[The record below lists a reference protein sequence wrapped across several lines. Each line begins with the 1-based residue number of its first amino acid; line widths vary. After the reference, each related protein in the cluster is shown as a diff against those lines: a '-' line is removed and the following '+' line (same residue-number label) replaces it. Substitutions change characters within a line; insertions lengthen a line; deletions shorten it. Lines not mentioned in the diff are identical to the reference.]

1 VGFVIPFP
9 IVLGSFV
16 SSVFFQ
22 VFVNPILYYQGLFP
36 QYKFGMNV
44 IHTQMA
50 TSLDFWMSVGV
61 GTGVAVGVIGLYSV
75 IKTGITMRER
85 SDRPTMRRTIPA
97 GRGDWPVWIS
107 LVVWFIVSCAYV
119 ALAHWLVPGF
129 PLWILIALGLI
140 WTPLNSYVSA
150 RLIGL
155 TGSGVGFPFLR
166 EAIIIK
172 SGYKKADIWFTHMPM
187 ADLGGT
193 AQRFR
198 EVELTGTKFTSIIKA
213 EILTFFVMVVSS
225 FAFWSFFWHTS
236 PIPAPQFQFAQ
247 KMWPLNATMS
257 SIWWTANQTGKANF
271 LLKALK
277 FDVAGYAGVATI
289 VVYWICMLF
298 KAPILF
304 FYGFIGGVGA
314 APTGAIPMFVG
325 AMLGRF
331 YFARRFGTAKW
342 SQYAPVLLA
351 GFSCGMGLIGM
362 SAVALA
368 LISKSV
374 QYLPF

>member
-1 VGFVIPFP
+1 
-9 IVLGSFV
+9 
-16 SSVFFQ
+16 
-22 VFVNPILYYQGLFP
+22 
-36 QYKFGMNV
+36 MNV
-44 IHTQMA
+44 IQTEMA
-50 TSLDFWMSVGV
+50 IRLDFWMSVGV
-61 GTGVAVGVIGLYSV
+61 GTGVAVGIIGLYSV
-75 IKTGITMRER
+75 IKTAITMRER
-85 SDRPTMRRTIPA
+85 ADRPTMRRSVPT

-107 LVVWFIVSCAYV
+107 LVVWFLVSVAYV
-119 ALAHWLVPGF
+119 VIAHLLVPKF
-129 PLWILIALGLI
+129 PLWILISLGLV

-155 TGSGVGFPFLR
+155 TGSGVGFPFMR

-172 SGYKKADIWFTHMPM
+172 SGYKQADIWFVNMPM
-187 ADLGGT
+187 HDLGGT

-198 EVELTGTKFTSIIKA
+198 EVELTGTKFTSILKA
-213 EILTFFVMVVSS
+213 ELLMFPVILITS
-225 FAFWSFFWHTS
+225 FLFWSFFWHTS

-247 KMWPLNATMS
+247 KMWPLQATMG

-271 LLKALK
+271 LLESLK
-277 FDVAGYAGVATI
+277 FDVAAYAGVASI
-289 VVYWICMLF
+289 VVYWVFMLF
-298 KAPILF
+298 KVPILF

-314 APTGAIPMFVG
+314 APTGAIPMFLG
-325 AMLGRF
+325 ALLGRY

-342 SQYAPVLLA
+342 TQYAPVLLA
-351 GFSCGMGLIGM
+351 GWSCGMGLIGM